1 MKIKNSDGTFTKP
14 PFIEPSSNCKI
25 ARSKRQELSKLFN
38 KPRNQKFIN
47 WVRNKKLIT
56 S

>member
-1 MKIKNSDGTFTKP
+1 MKIKNADGTFTKL
-14 PFIEPSSNCKI
+14 PFIEPSNNCKI
-25 ARSKRQELSKLFN
+25 ARSIRKESNKLFN

-47 WVRNKKLIT
+47 WVKNQKLIT